1 MCSTGGFHSAIE
13 IILAC
18 NTPEDVQEK
27 YFQHPHHV
35 AAGKIIDPLIEDA
48 WAMDWRENRS
58 ALVVPSVAQ
67 SVMKHICFFK
77 WEAGTTKAQQRALFQ
92 EWKGLMQSLAHCVAV
107 SCGEA
112 IRWAHGEKRGF
123 DAGLV
128 VDLALSSSDGM
139 SEISDYAF
147 SDAYQKI
154 NDGFLAP
161 IRKDY
166 VVMDFAEHRP
176 GTGVGATS
184 KL

>member
-1 MCSTGGFHSAIE
+1 M
-13 IILAC
+13 
-18 NTPEDVQEK
+18 
-27 YFQHPHHV
+27 

-48 WAMDWRENRS
+48 WAMDWIEDRE
-58 ALVVPSVAQ
+58 ALAVPSATQ

-77 WEAGTTKAQQRALFQ
+77 WEANTTRAQQQALFK
-92 EWKGLMQSLAHCVAV
+92 EWKGLVRSMSHCVAV

-112 IRWAHGEKRGF
+112 IRWAYGEKRGF
-123 DAGLV
+123 NAGLV

-139 SEISDYAF
+139 SEIRDYAY
-147 SDAYQKI
+147 SNEYQQI

-161 IRKDY
+161 IRNDY

-176 GTGVGATS
+176 GTGVGTTS

>member
-1 MCSTGGFHSAIE
+1 MISGGFHSAIE

-18 NTPEDVQEK
+18 STPEDVAAR
-27 YFQHPHHV
+27 YFQHPAHV
-35 AAGKIIDPLIEDA
+35 AAAKIVDPLIEDA
-48 WAMDWRENRS
+48 WAMDWLEDRDT
-58 ALVVPSVAQ
+58 LVVPSATQ
-67 SVMKHICFFK
+67 AVMKHICFFK
-77 WEAGTTKAQQRALFQ
+77 WEDGTTKAQQRALFR
-92 EWKGLMQSLAHCVAV
+92 EWKGLVRSMGHCVAV

-112 IRWAHGEKRGF
+112 VRWAHGEKRGF

-147 SDAYQKI
+147 SDEYQQI

-166 VVMDFAEHRP
+166 VVMDFAEHRL
-176 GTGVGATS
+176 GMGAGATS

>member
-1 MCSTGGFHSAIE
+1 
-13 IILAC
+13 
-18 NTPEDVQEK
+18 
-27 YFQHPHHV
+27 
-35 AAGKIIDPLIEDA
+35 
-48 WAMDWRENRS
+48 MDS
-58 ALVVPSVAQ
+58 
-67 SVMKHICFFK
+67 M
-77 WEAGTTKAQQRALFQ
+77 G
-92 EWKGLMQSLAHCVAV
+92 HCVAV

-128 VDLALSSSDGM
+128 VDLALTSSDGM
-139 SEISDYAF
+139 SEIRDYAF
-147 SDAYQKI
+147 SDEYQKI

-176 GTGVGATS
+176 GTGTGATA